1 MDLWKTIDLT
11 QYEPVP
17 VENLESG
24 HKYIMCSTTDNWYMS
39 RWLIKFNKH
48 HGDNVNSRYIFID
61 VLDVKFHSSVP
72 NIEKNYL
79 GKNQLFGTEI
89 WVYYDY
95 DNIDKLKPV
104 LEEMSHRVP
113 TLDSLARSVASQH
126 HGIDYDTLKEEVP
139 IMSRGHSVRQSS
151 KILRSQSTGNLHSQ
165 SRGGKN
171 KRSSKKASKNQR
183 KTRKNKTHK
192 IILKK

>member
-11 QYEPVP
+11 YYKQVP

-48 HGDNVNSRYIFID
+48 HNDNVNSHYIFID
-61 VLDVKFHSSVP
+61 VLDVKFHSSGP
-72 NIEKNYL
+72 HIEKQYV

-95 DNIDKLKPV
+95 DDIDKMKPV
-104 LEEMSHRVP
+104 LNEMSHRVP
-113 TLDSLARSVASQH
+113 TLDSLARSVASEY
-126 HGIDYDTLKEEVP
+126 HGIDYDTLRENVP
-139 IMSRGHSVRQSS
+139 ILSSSRSMRQSS
-151 KILRSQSTGNLHSQ
+151 KILRSQS
-165 SRGGKN
+165 RGGKN
-171 KRSSKKASKNQR
+171 KKFLKKASKKQR
-183 KTRKNKTHK
+183 KYRKNKTNK
-192 IILKK
+192 NK